1 MQNPTNTG
9 NNQPNPQSN
18 QQPNT
23 QQNQNPAQPVNQAS
37 QNIQPAGQGGNFDAG
52 SMLSKFAESDFTGM
66 KQVVKFVKD
75 GHKLDNA
82 AMQELLYRLKTKH
95 KMTYRELLSVYLT
108 MDMAVE
114 KGALTN
120 DIIEYLKKNPQM
132 IQKF

>member
-1 MQNPTNTG
+1 MQNPTI
-9 NNQPNPQSN
+9 PS
-18 QQPNT
+18 QQPT
-23 QQNQNPAQPVNQAS
+23 GQPVQQDGA
-37 QNIQPAGQGGNFDAG
+37 FDANA
-52 SMLSKFAESDFTGM
+52 MLSKFAGSDFTGM
-66 KQVVKFVKD
+66 KQIVKFVKD

-95 KMTYRELLSVYLT
+95 GMTYRELLSVYLT

-120 DIIEYLKKNPQM
+120 DIIDYLKKNPEM